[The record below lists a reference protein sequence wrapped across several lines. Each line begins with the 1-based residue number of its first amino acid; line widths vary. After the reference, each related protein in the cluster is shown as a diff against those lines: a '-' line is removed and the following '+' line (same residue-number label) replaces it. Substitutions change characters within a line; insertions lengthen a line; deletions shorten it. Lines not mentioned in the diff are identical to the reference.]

1 MKKLSKVMIATALI
15 ASMFTITAYAK
26 DIGFSATR
34 TSALVK
40 SNTKDRT
47 QNTWLI
53 TNTNMNNSQYFQT
66 GDVIDFRIRSNPY
79 KTSTNAMSDVMMVS
93 SFVTNYAYPY
103 TVIPTSHQTVYLFA
117 QVDSSSARNSFKYS
131 GKWFT

>member
-26 DIGFSATR
+26 NIGFSATR
-34 TSALVK
+34 TSALVT

-79 KTSTNAMSDVMMVS
+79 KTSTNAMSEVMK
-93 SFVTNYAYPY
+93 
-103 TVIPTSHQTVYLFA
+103 
-117 QVDSSSARNSFKYS
+117 VDSL
-131 GKWFT
+131 